1 MRTVLQYHIK
11 CGLLE
16 IGTNNTGS
24 NLVELV
30 SMTLK
35 ARNKFSQISEMIKA
49 AFVVLL
55 SFQLFRDIL
64 GL

>member
-1 MRTVLQYHIK
+1 MRTVLQYVIK

-24 NLVELV
+24 NLVEFV

-35 ARNKFSQISEMIKA
+35 ARNKFSQILEMIKA
-49 AFVVLL
+49 AFVVLF
-55 SFQLFRDIL
+55 SF
-64 GL
+64 